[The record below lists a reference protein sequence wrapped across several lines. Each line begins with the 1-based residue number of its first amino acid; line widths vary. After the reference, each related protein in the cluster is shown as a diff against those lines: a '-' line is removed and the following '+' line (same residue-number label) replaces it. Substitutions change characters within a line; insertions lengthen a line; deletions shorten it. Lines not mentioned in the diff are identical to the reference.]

1 MLTAAPAADFRQ
13 QPFWLAMGSGL
24 IRHYCVLEQAIWNER
39 KEYGYHPAF
48 ALAAL
53 LDPALNSLMNQV
65 DAEDRV
71 AAEALVVKLAGTL
84 QLHQHVSP

>member
-1 MLTAAPAADFRQ
+1 
-13 QPFWLAMGSGL
+13 MGHGL
-24 IRHYCVLEQAIWNER
+24 LKHYCVLEQEIWNER

-53 LDPALNSLMNQV
+53 LDPALNSLMDQV

-84 QLHQHVSP
+84 QLHHHVSP